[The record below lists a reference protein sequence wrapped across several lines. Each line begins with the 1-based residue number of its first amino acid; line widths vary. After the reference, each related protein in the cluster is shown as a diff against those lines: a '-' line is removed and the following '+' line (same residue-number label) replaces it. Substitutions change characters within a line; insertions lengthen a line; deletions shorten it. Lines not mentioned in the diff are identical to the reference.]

1 MWKEVKTWR
10 TLSFQ
15 TFFFQIMFQFKS
27 LEVIMFR
34 STSLPEDKS
43 LLLTRVQTPN
53 GVTVEQSN
61 IVFLWESHAS
71 FLWGFCWLIRQKQKN
86 KKLLSLTQAR

>member
-1 MWKEVKTWR
+1 MWKEVNTWR

-15 TFFFQIMFQFKS
+15 TFFFQIMFQFRS

-34 STSLPEDKS
+34 STSLPEDKL

-53 GVTVEQSN
+53 GVTVQQSN

-71 FLWGFCWLIRQKQKN
+71 FLWGFCWLIRPKKKN
-86 KKLLSLTQAR
+86 YYL